1 VILLGTGLC
10 GNENEA
16 IDIKSTCLLPTLL
29 LNNGNALR
37 DMLKS
42 EDLTVTI
49 LSSSRG
55 HGMQ

>member
-1 VILLGTGLC
+1 MK
-10 GNENEA
+10 
-16 IDIKSTCLLPTLL
+16 IKRLTSKVRVYFL

-37 DMLKS
+37 DMVKS

-49 LSSSRG
+49 LSSSSG